1 MGVGLFTF
9 IIFGIC
15 LARGKIKCLR
25 QIVNNDKNH
34 LTMSQ
39 SIAFCIFI
47 LDIIG
52 RYIMKNN
59 SSISMSI
66 SLVFLSVIFILLP
79 MFFIYICLTVKRF
92 IVTRNIRY
100 ISYLIFVSILCLIL
114 SFKHGFVIYLI
125 PIVIFVDKIMRKFK

>member
-52 RYIMKNN
+52 RYIMKNT

>member
-47 LDIIG
+47 LDIIS

-66 SLVFLSVIFILLP
+66 SLVFLSVILYYYQCSLF
-79 MFFIYICLTVKRF
+79 
-92 IVTRNIRY
+92 
-100 ISYLIFVSILCLIL
+100 IFV
-114 SFKHGFVIYLI
+114 
-125 PIVIFVDKIMRKFK
+125 